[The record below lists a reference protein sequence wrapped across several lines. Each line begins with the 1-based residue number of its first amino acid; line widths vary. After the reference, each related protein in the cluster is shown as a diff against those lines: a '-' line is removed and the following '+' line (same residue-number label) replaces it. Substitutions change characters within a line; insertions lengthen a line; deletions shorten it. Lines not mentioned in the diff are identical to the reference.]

1 MEKKD
6 LQFFFIFHLGKIEIV
21 TRLRTYANNAI
32 TECMDLVALNR
43 QALDQVQHL
52 QADVKNLQER
62 DQLRMR

>member
-1 MEKKD
+1 
-6 LQFFFIFHLGKIEIV
+6 
-21 TRLRTYANNAI
+21 
-32 TECMDLVALNR
+32 MDLVALNR